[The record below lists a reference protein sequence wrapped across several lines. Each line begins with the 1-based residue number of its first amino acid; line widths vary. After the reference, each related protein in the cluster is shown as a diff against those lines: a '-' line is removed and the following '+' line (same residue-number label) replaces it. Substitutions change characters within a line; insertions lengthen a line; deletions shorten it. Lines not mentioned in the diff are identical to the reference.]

1 MEGPQ
6 LEQET
11 RKSWEIE
18 KKVVHFVQFFVE
30 ERVSQMR
37 SGKVE
42 KFPTLVEIPA
52 IFSCFLGS
60 VIRQVLEQRILVL
73 FLVASSKFLFMR
85 TYSEPSSTFL
95 SSHAFES

>member
-37 SGKVE
+37 SGKME
-42 KFPTLVEIPA
+42 KFLTLVEIPA
-52 IFSCFLGS
+52 IFSCFLGKCYPPS
-60 VIRQVLEQRILVL
+60 ARAENSRS
-73 FLVASSKFLFMR
+73 FLGGKF
-85 TYSEPSSTFL
+85 
-95 SSHAFES
+95 